1 MKVCCKNRVCMV
13 VVIDNIYFIEYFF
26 ESVFFYLKY
35 VIVYVYVY
43 GRLNNF
49 MFCFLFD
56 LINYN

>member
-13 VVIDNIYFIEYFF
+13 VVIDNIYFKEYFF

-43 GRLNNF
+43 
-49 MFCFLFD
+49 MED
-56 LINYN
+56 